1 MSKRTFPF
9 ARCNQ
14 QWHLGDL
21 CSPRLLQLAILSFSA
36 QGFHILFLLHS
47 LSNYRLLP
55 EYQHVHLHPH
65 FSLLFPLSPSA
76 SLREATHRGAWR
88 TCAAGPL
95 CSRKAI
101 PITPNTTTTQ
111 FSSLAKASAPQG
123 CRVRPRREIT
133 RHDTHQSAFCVA
145 KCATCQWEQKKKFW
159 SVRSA
164 NSTFRKH
171 VLRVNSLQILSDY
184 ILNATIKNV
193 CAPVAWVKLTE
204 MIHKEAPRRENNEK
218 PRYYCYDAQ
227 KGWTLPLCY
236 FFGTFTLVGGW
247 FERLGG
253 EAISS
258 VCQISTSPPS
268 FYFLYSS
275 QTSAVKAAKCPKSA
289 LLKASTCCILRLFAT
304 EAAADVLFASECN
317 GRDIWSALDCGNVL

>member
-1 MSKRTFPF
+1 MQVTFPFMTEEWNGDENVCRLQRSPSLTHFYTVSKRTFPF

-55 EYQHVHLHPH
+55 EYQHVHLHMH

-123 CRVRPRREIT
+123 CRVSPGGRLPVTIHTSQLSVLQNVQLVSESRKKVLKR
-133 RHDTHQSAFCVA
+133 SFC
-145 KCATCQWEQKKKFW
+145 KF
-159 SVRSA
+159 
-164 NSTFRKH
+164 N
-171 VLRVNSLQILSDY
+171 I
-184 ILNATIKNV
+184 
-193 CAPVAWVKLTE
+193 
-204 MIHKEAPRRENNEK
+204 
-218 PRYYCYDAQ
+218 
-227 KGWTLPLCY
+227 
-236 FFGTFTLVGGW
+236 
-247 FERLGG
+247 
-253 EAISS
+253 
-258 VCQISTSPPS
+258 
-268 FYFLYSS
+268 
-275 QTSAVKAAKCPKSA
+275 
-289 LLKASTCCILRLFAT
+289 
-304 EAAADVLFASECN
+304 
-317 GRDIWSALDCGNVL
+317 

>member
-55 EYQHVHLHPH
+55 EYQHVHLHLH

-145 KCATCQWEQKKKFW
+145 KCATCQWEQKKSFEAF
-159 SVRSA
+159 V
-164 NSTFRKH
+164 
-171 VLRVNSLQILSDY
+171 LQIQHLGNTSY
-184 ILNATIKNV
+184 V
-193 CAPVAWVKLTE
+193 W
-204 MIHKEAPRRENNEK
+204 IHSRFS
-218 PRYYCYDAQ
+218 
-227 KGWTLPLCY
+227 LI
-236 FFGTFTLVGGW
+236 TF
-247 FERLGG
+247 
-253 EAISS
+253 
-258 VCQISTSPPS
+258 
-268 FYFLYSS
+268 
-275 QTSAVKAAKCPKSA
+275 
-289 LLKASTCCILRLFAT
+289 
-304 EAAADVLFASECN
+304 
-317 GRDIWSALDCGNVL
+317 